1 MENSRYNIRKY
12 VKEYLDNFFC
22 DFILYKDFPV
32 KQKLARKHWV
42 DTIYEELSLSQ
53 REEIFNK
60 IKKNVKPPQ

>member
-12 VKEYLDNFFC
+12 VKEYLDIFFC
-22 DFILYKDFPV
+22 EFILYKDFPV

-42 DTIYEELSLSQ
+42 NTIYEELSPSQ